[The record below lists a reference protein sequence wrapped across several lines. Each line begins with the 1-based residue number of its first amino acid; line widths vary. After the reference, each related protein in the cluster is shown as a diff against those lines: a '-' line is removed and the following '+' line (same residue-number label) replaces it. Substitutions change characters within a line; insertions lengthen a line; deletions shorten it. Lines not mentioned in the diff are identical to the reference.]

1 MSLLDDS
8 AALDQTTPWAPTVP
22 LAPPPEA
29 TPQPAVKPGK
39 ITPETHPGYFN
50 APAAGGALAGPQPA
64 ASGSPAAAQPA
75 GGDYMATV
83 RRRESGGNDM
93 AGNGTAF
100 GRYQFTQRTWLGVA
114 AAHPE
119 LGLRPEDIW
128 NGDKQDQAMKALTAD
143 NSRVLQKE
151 GFDPTPSN
159 LYMMHFLG
167 TAGGPKFLKAMQV
180 EPTTNAAALFP
191 LEAKYNPTIFFHGGD
206 PNQPRNLSQIY
217 GMMTKDFDGTAFDA
231 TQTKSVE
238 NSQPQVASDAISDA
252 TNDASAPPLP
262 PGAKLVPMDGDT
274 KAAASEA
281 PPLPPGA
288 KMVPFDPQEAYAQDV
303 GKNNPY
309 GKSPDASEKPL
320 SFWEAASPGRFFQ
333 AREDLGKG
341 VASGA
346 TQGVLGVAENVPG
359 AIGQGAAE
367 ADKTLEGVGAPIGQS
382 IGGALVQSLPLAKGA
397 EAAGAGVK
405 AFTEAAPWA
414 GKIAEAAGWSGLF
427 GAAQPTGETDPTNR
441 AEKKLTD
448 IAVTG
453 VMGGVGAAGI
463 PSATSLVKKGY
474 GWAAKEVSD
483 IWGGEAERLSKE
495 LREGVN
501 AETGK
506 VLSEK
511 ERTAKIAQ
519 IDKLNAK
526 TQAAGEESSTVA
538 QEKKAAEAETAR
550 QAKVSEIAAR
560 PTTPPEKL
568 GAEASEVMAKDVK
581 AAKDTRRADSGFD
594 AAVKSDHGL
603 PSIDTKAAIS
613 RIADIEK
620 RFDVDLGSLK
630 SKLATKPVVKGGP
643 TVSSVSI
650 ERGRDFVENLNTA
663 AEGSTSQVKHE
674 LIDIRNEFV
683 EHMETTHPDLKTARM
698 KYADLSR
705 DVDIYERK
713 GKLAKAAE
721 SDLYSG
727 EPVTDAV
734 KIKNLITDQ
743 TEEGGKALE
752 RLISVKPELKE
763 TVKQALD
770 FDLPKVPDSKALDRL
785 IKNKRIT
792 LEKSGLMPEYEA
804 MRDGLKAAEE
814 TAETEAGKAKEL
826 RSASA
831 ADKPGSRKTQQNI
844 SDLASTK
851 AKATA
856 ARSDIR
862 RLEIEMNEPK
872 NTPKQIVSAA
882 ESTAKKLYDRGSIS
896 EAQYQKF
903 FSAVREAEAKNADHE
918 HAVRLAKMVGA
929 AVAVGVMGEEAGR
942 YLQHRISV
950 R

>member
-1 MSLLDDS
+1 M
-8 AALDQTTPWAPTVP
+8 
-22 LAPPPEA
+22 
-29 TPQPAVKPGK
+29 
-39 ITPETHPGYFN
+39 I
-50 APAAGGALAGPQPA
+50 
-64 ASGSPAAAQPA
+64 
-75 GGDYMATV
+75 
-83 RRRESGGNDM
+83 
-93 AGNGTAF
+93 
-100 GRYQFTQRTWLGVA
+100 
-114 AAHPE
+114 
-119 LGLRPEDIW
+119 
-128 NGDKQDQAMKALTAD
+128 
-143 NSRVLQKE
+143 
-151 GFDPTPSN
+151 PS
-159 LYMMHFLG
+159 
-167 TAGGPKFLKAMQV
+167 K
-180 EPTTNAAALFP
+180 
-191 LEAKYNPTIFFHGGD
+191 
-206 PNQPRNLSQIY
+206 
-217 GMMTKDFDGTAFDA
+217 
-231 TQTKSVE
+231 
-238 NSQPQVASDAISDA
+238 
-252 TNDASAPPLP
+252 
-262 PGAKLVPMDGDT
+262 
-274 KAAASEA
+274 
-281 PPLPPGA
+281 
-288 KMVPFDPQEAYAQDV
+288 
-303 GKNNPY
+303 
-309 GKSPDASEKPL
+309 
-320 SFWEAASPGRFFQ
+320 
-333 AREDLGKG
+333 
-341 VASGA
+341 
-346 TQGVLGVAENVPG
+346 
-359 AIGQGAAE
+359 
-367 ADKTLEGVGAPIGQS
+367 
-382 IGGALVQSLPLAKGA
+382 
-397 EAAGAGVK
+397 
-405 AFTEAAPWA
+405 
-414 GKIAEAAGWSGLF
+414 
-427 GAAQPTGETDPTNR
+427 ETDPTKR
-441 AEKKLTD
+441 
-448 IAVTG
+448 
-453 VMGGVGAAGI
+453 
-463 PSATSLVKKGY
+463 
-474 GWAAKEVSD
+474 AKEELEDSAVSGAL
-483 IWGGEAERLSKE
+483 GGAVAGGLPLAGKAGEFVGKE
-495 LREGVN
+495 LGALFGTTAKKTAAEAKAIAEELRTGVN

-581 AAKDTRRADSGFD
+581 AAKDKRRADSGFD

-683 EHMETTHPDLKTARM
+683 EHMETVHPDLKTARM

-752 RLISVKPELKE
+752 RLISVKPDLKE
-763 TVKQALD
+763 TVKRALD
-770 FDLPKVPDSKALDRL
+770 FDLPKTPDSKALDRL

-792 LEKSGLMPEYEA
+792 LEKSGLMPEYKA

-856 ARSDIR
+856 ARNKLKSLQDM
-862 RLEIEMNEPK
+862 MNTPK
-872 NTPKQIVSAA
+872 NTPAQIVS
-882 ESTAKKLYDRGSIS
+882 ETEKTAGWLRSNQFMSDGQHMKFVDDLRDAQKKI
-896 EAQYQKF
+896 
-903 FSAVREAEAKNADHE
+903 AEATTEESKHKAAMSL
-918 HAVRLAKMVGA
+918 AVKI
-929 AVAVGVMGEEAGR
+929 AVWAGIFGTAGEQ
-942 YLQHRISV
+942 LIQHRV
-950 R
+950 YLH